1 MLGRR
6 RTDATLPLAGFLP
19 RRHPLPSKA
28 VRRGDSQDNRPH
40 RASPHVRGYG
50 AHLHLR
56 RSGISSPCADPS
68 RELRRRPPRIERLRL
83 QGLRRFCTRPTRTH
97 ISLDLRAGV
106 FSVKNKDGVTNR
118 QVFEA
123 VAKHWDGPASF
134 SLGDHC
140 FWNGFE
146 EVAELVDG
154 GLALDAAY
162 YDS

>member
-1 MLGRR
+1 MEL
-6 RTDATLPLAGFLP
+6 TLVYNVPASQHHAP
-19 RRHPLPSKA
+19 I
-28 VRRGDSQDNRPH
+28 RRGSYEDDLTQLNAYDYK
-40 RASPHVRGYG
+40 A
-50 AHLHLR
+50 
-56 RSGISSPCADPS
+56 CDD
-68 RELRRRPPRIERLRL
+68 
-83 QGLRRFCTRPTRTH
+83 FCTRPTRTH

-154 GLALDAAY
+154 GLALDAAH